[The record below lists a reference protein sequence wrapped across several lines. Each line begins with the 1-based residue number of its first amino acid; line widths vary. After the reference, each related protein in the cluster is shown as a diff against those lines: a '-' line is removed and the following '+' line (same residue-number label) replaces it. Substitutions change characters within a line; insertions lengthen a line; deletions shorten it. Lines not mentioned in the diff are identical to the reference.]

1 MSFLLYYEFPFLP
14 PIILLLLLFYFY
26 AFMFIILCL
35 SNYSPSSSQGIQ
47 TLD

>member
-14 PIILLLLLFYFY
+14 PIILLLLLFYCY
-26 AFMFIILCL
+26 VFMFIILCL
-35 SNYSPSSSQGIQ
+35 SNYSPSSSQDIQ